1 MSRTVI
7 LSSLFVCSLLP
18 LSVARAVNIE
28 KPALQLDSP
37 NPAVRLETLR
47 QIAIDYTPESLSLL
61 VKAAGDE
68 DEDVRERAIQG
79 LGLSGSA
86 RAVEFVTRALKDR
99 NEFVRWRA
107 VQALDRLGVWDTLE
121 NLAGL
126 ATDNS
131 WRVKVCVFNLLGAIN
146 SEIAKKSSGRIP
158 GKQQRE
164 QIRRLLMD
172 GLEDPD
178 ERVRLA
184 AASSLAGNRDS
195 AALEPLLEILQQ
207 GSMMARSA
215 AGAALGDLGDPAAIK
230 PLLEAI
236 SDPRN
241 REEPDGSDFARWGP
255 VQGLVKITGRDFG
268 CDAALDAAAKEQKSF
283 ERRRAL
289 NSLNQLKKMDIAGD
303 PAGLFKDK
311 SVQVKIKVIE
321 LSGTVDDKILEPYL
335 RQSVGDPDER
345 VRQAAKDA
353 VSGN

>member
-1 MSRTVI
+1 MKRTII

-28 KPALQLDSP
+28 KATLQLDSP

-47 QIAIDYTPESLSLL
+47 RITLNYTPESFSLL

-79 LGLSGSA
+79 LGLSGNT

-107 VQALDRLGVWDTLE
+107 VQALDRLEAWDALE
-121 NLAGL
+121 NPAGL

-131 WRVKVCVFNLLGAIN
+131 WRVKICVFNLLGAIN
-146 SEIAKKSSGRIP
+146 SEIPKRNPGKIP
-158 GKQQRE
+158 GKQERE
-164 QIRRLLMD
+164 QIRQLLLD
-172 GLEDPD
+172 GLGDSD

-184 AASSLAGNRDS
+184 AASALARNMDS
-195 AALEPLLEILQQ
+195 AALEPLLELLQH

-215 AGAALGDLGDPAAIK
+215 AGAALGYLGDPAAIK

-268 CDAALDAAAKEQKSF
+268 CDAAIDAATKEQEGF
-283 ERRRAL
+283 ERKRAL
-289 NSLNQLKKMDIAGD
+289 DSLSQLKKMDLAGE
-303 PAGLFKDK
+303 PAGLLKDK

-335 RQSVGDPDER
+335 RQGLEDPDQR

-353 VSGN
+353 ISGN